1 MSGKTT
7 GTDTAAHGEASAT
20 EGGTGAAGV
29 RGPDRR
35 DHTDRFDLRALYE
48 TSQLLSSSLELEFV
62 LNNLL
67 LTAMSKLL
75 VTKGV
80 ALLFDPLA
88 GAYRVAASKG
98 IAALGSGKEI
108 GLGSIDT
115 DDPMLGDDVPDE
127 LQAHGIRLVF
137 PVAFGHREIGLIG
150 LGPKFTKQP
159 FEGREL
165 EFMASLVNM
174 SSAAVH
180 NSLMVEELK
189 QANRDLDGKVQQLNT
204 LFDLSQEFNA
214 TVDRKRLVK
223 LLTFALMG
231 QMMVTKHVFLIRSVT
246 GEGDN
251 DSNMHIVTAK
261 GIRKDELDA
270 ETIEEMCVQEDM
282 LLLEDE
288 DDEGDCA
295 NLRKK
300 GFRLILPIRQ
310 KGDTGAVLCLGPK
323 MTGQAYQPDEIE
335 FLYALGNLAFVSLTN
350 SYLVEEQIEK
360 ERLEEEMRLAR
371 EIQERLQPREL
382 PVMSTVDAA
391 SLALPSRHVA
401 GDYFDAVRLDG
412 DRMLYAIAD
421 VTGKGVPASLLMSN
435 LQACLRVL
443 TPLDISLEEAT
454 SHINRV
460 ISENTGFDKFITY
473 VHGIFDARDGSFQYV
488 NAGHN
493 PPTLVRAD
501 GSVELLEVGGLL
513 LGVMAGA
520 PYESDTVTLNE
531 GDVLALFTDGVTE
544 AMSPDNE
551 EYGEERLEAL
561 LQEHRGESAA
571 EILRVLREDI
581 REFTAHAPVLSDD
594 LTIIVIKR
602 VSA

>member
-1 MSGKTT
+1 MDG
-7 GTDTAAHGEASAT
+7 
-20 EGGTGAAGV
+20 GAAQTNV
-29 RGPDRR
+29 GPAAGSAATGGRR
-35 DHTDRFDLRALYE
+35 DHTDRFDLRALFE

-67 LTAMSKLL
+67 LTAMSKML

-88 GAYRVAASKG
+88 SAYRVAASKG
-98 IAALGSGKEI
+98 LAALDPGTELKI
-108 GLGSIDT
+108 GRIDT
-115 DDPMLGDDVPDE
+115 DDPMLGDAVPE
-127 LQAHGIRLVF
+127 ALAGHGVRLVF

-150 LGPKFTKQP
+150 LGSKFTKQP
-159 FEGREL
+159 FEDREL

-231 QMMVTKHVFLIRSVT
+231 QMMVTKHVFMIRSVT

-251 DSNMHIVTAK
+251 GSGMHIVTAK
-261 GIRKDELDA
+261 GIRKEELDA
-270 ETIEEMCVQEDM
+270 ETIESMCVQKDM
-282 LLLEDE
+282 ILLED
-288 DDEGDCA
+288 DDENGDCA

-300 GFRLILPIRQ
+300 GFRLVLPIRV

-382 PVMSTVDAA
+382 PAMRTLDAA

-401 GDYFDAVRLDG
+401 GDYFDAVRLDD

-443 TPLDISLEEAT
+443 APLDISLEEAT
-454 SHINRV
+454 SHMNRV
-460 ISENTGFDKFITY
+460 ICENTGFDKFITY
-473 VHGIFDARDGSFQYV
+473 VHGIFDARDGSFMYV

-493 PPTLVRAD
+493 PPTLVRSD
-501 GSVELLEVGGLL
+501 GTIELLEVGGLL
-513 LGVMAGA
+513 LGVMAGV
-520 PYESDTVTLNE
+520 PYEKGTVTLNE

-561 LQEHRGESAA
+561 LAENRTRPTA
-571 EILRVLREDI
+571 EIMRVLREDI
-581 REFTAHAPVLSDD
+581 NEFTGHATVLSDD
-594 LTIIVIKR
+594 LTIIVLKR
-602 VSA
+602 TTA

>member
-1 MSGKTT
+1 MDGDAGRPST
-7 GTDTAAHGEASAT
+7 GSPG
-20 EGGTGAAGV
+20 
-29 RGPDRR
+29 RR

-80 ALLFDPLA
+80 ALLYDPLA
-88 GAYRVAASKG
+88 SAYRVAASKG
-98 IAALGSGKEI
+98 LAALGVGSELS
-108 GLGSIDT
+108 LGSIEP
-115 DDPMLGDDVPDE
+115 DDPLLGDDVPDE
-127 LQAHGIRLVF
+127 LAEHGVRLVF

-159 FEGREL
+159 FEDREL

-231 QMMVTKHVFLIRSVT
+231 QMMVTKHVFMIRSVT

-251 DSNMHIVTAK
+251 DSDMHIVTAK
-261 GIRKDELDA
+261 GIHREELDA
-270 ETIEEMCVQEDM
+270 ETIESMCVQEDM
-282 LLLEDE
+282 ILLEE
-288 DDEGDCA
+288 DDDDDRCA
-295 NLRKK
+295 GLRKK
-300 GFRLILPIRQ
+300 GFRLVLPIRH
-310 KGDTGAVLCLGPK
+310 KGDTGAVMCLGPK
-323 MTGQAYQPDEIE
+323 MTGQGYQPDEIE

-382 PVMSTVDAA
+382 PTMSTLDTA

-401 GDYFDAVRLDG
+401 GDYFDAIRLDD

-443 TPLDISLEEAT
+443 APLDISIEEAT
-454 SHINRV
+454 SHMNRV
-460 ISENTGFDKFITY
+460 ICENTGFDKFITY
-473 VHGIFDARDGSFQYV
+473 VHGVFDSRDGSFMYV

-501 GSVELLEVGGLL
+501 GSIELLEVGGLL
-513 LGVMAGA
+513 LGVMSGVS
-520 PYESDTVTLNE
+520 YESGKVTLND

-544 AMSPDNE
+544 AMSPENE
-551 EYGEERLEAL
+551 EYGEERLESL

-571 EILRVLREDI
+571 EILHVLREDI

-594 LTIIVIKR
+594 LTIIVMKKTP
-602 VSA
+602 A

>member
-1 MSGKTT
+1 MSAKPSGS
-7 GTDTAAHGEASAT
+7 ET
-20 EGGTGAAGV
+20 EIVDGGSV
-29 RGPDRR
+29 RR

-75 VTKGV
+75 STKGV
-80 ALLFDPLA
+80 ALLFDPL
-88 GAYRVAASKG
+88 GSAYRVAASKG
-98 IAALGSGKEI
+98 IAALPTGTDIVLDG
-108 GLGSIDT
+108 IDT
-115 DDPMLGDDVPDE
+115 NDPMLEDDVPE
-127 LQAHGIRLVF
+127 RLLEHGVKLVF

-159 FEGREL
+159 FEEREL

-189 QANRDLDGKVQQLNT
+189 LANRDLDGKVQQLNT

-231 QMMVTKHVFLIRSVT
+231 QMMVTKHVFMIRSVT

-251 DSNMHIVTAK
+251 GSNMHIVTAK
-261 GIRKDELDA
+261 GVRKEDLDA
-270 ETIEEMCVQEDM
+270 DTIASMCAQQDMVLFVED
-282 LLLEDE
+282 
-288 DDEGDCA
+288 GDSEACDH
-295 NLRKK
+295 LREK
-300 GFRLILPIRQ
+300 GFRLVLPIRQ

-323 MTGQAYQPDEIE
+323 MTGQTYQPDEIE

-382 PVMSTVDAA
+382 PVMQTIDAA

-401 GDYFDAVRLDG
+401 GDYFDAVRLDD

-421 VTGKGVPASLLMSN
+421 VTGKGVPASLLMS
-435 LQACLRVL
+435 
-443 TPLDISLEEAT
+443 
-454 SHINRV
+454 
-460 ISENTGFDKFITY
+460 
-473 VHGIFDARDGSFQYV
+473 
-488 NAGHN
+488 
-493 PPTLVRAD
+493 
-501 GSVELLEVGGLL
+501 
-513 LGVMAGA
+513 
-520 PYESDTVTLNE
+520 
-531 GDVLALFTDGVTE
+531 
-544 AMSPDNE
+544 
-551 EYGEERLEAL
+551 
-561 LQEHRGESAA
+561 
-571 EILRVLREDI
+571 
-581 REFTAHAPVLSDD
+581 
-594 LTIIVIKR
+594 
-602 VSA
+602 